1 MPNLKKQ
8 EDDLQLLAT
17 VNTNFD
23 DVSVSITHKFI
34 THKFSL
40 YEFFSNLSLHY
51 NFLWRCWKYVP
62 VVRIG
67 TCIGKACNKISNGNH
82 AF

>member
-17 VNTNFD
+17 VNTNLD

-34 THKFSL
+34 TRKFSL
-40 YEFFSNLSLHY
+40 Y
-51 NFLWRCWKYVP
+51 
-62 VVRIG
+62 
-67 TCIGKACNKISNGNH
+67 
-82 AF
+82 